1 MNIRHFFTLAACG
14 AMLAI
19 SGKVTHAQTVDLE
32 INRVTGEIKLVASG
46 GDVDIDSYRITSTA
60 SALSLAEWNSLE
72 DQFNPGQLDNTSW
85 LEFGSGANPLSD
97 AGFGEV
103 KQLGTSTITAAGVS
117 IGNAWDETAR
127 LSAQFLLDVEQGIEL
142 TYGTPSPGGGS
153 INMGGIN
160 FTPSNK
166 EYNNL
171 VLNID
176 STGNASIENESN
188 TAVNL
193 TAYSISSDTAASLD
207 VGFAGITEAGWED
220 ANPTDTVIA
229 QTNQSGS
236 KLLNPGD
243 SVMIGNIT
251 LIGLNS
257 NNLEFDYT
265 ISQTGTNPLTG
276 AAYNLAAISGEVEDV
291 IGGTPG
297 DADGDSDVD
306 GADFLLLQRTNAA
319 GIAAWEANYGSGAA
333 TASVGAVPE
342 PSAIALCLLGMIG
355 LGTTR
360 CRK

>member
-14 AMLAI
+14 AMLAV
-19 SGKVTHAQTVDLE
+19 SAKVTHAQTVDLE
-32 INRVTGEIKLVASG
+32 INRVTGEIKLVANG

-60 SALSLAEWNSLE
+60 SALSFSEWNSFE

-103 KQLGTSTITAAGVS
+103 KQLGASTITAAGVS

-127 LSAQFLLDVEQGIEL
+127 LGAPFLLDVEQGIEF
-142 TYGTPSPGGGS
+142 TYGTPSPEGGS
-153 INMGGIN
+153 INMGGIT

-166 EYNNL
+166 EHNNL

-193 TAYSISSDTAASLD
+193 TAYSVFSDTEGALD
-207 VGFAGITEAGWED
+207 INFAGIAEAGWQD
-220 ANPTDTVIA
+220 ANPQNTALA

-236 KLLNPGD
+236 KLLNPGEQV
-243 SVMIGNIT
+243 SIGNIT
-251 LIGLNS
+251 LIGQS
-257 NNLEFDYT
+257 AANLDFEYT

-276 AAYNLAAISGEVEDV
+276 SAYNLATIVGEVENL
-291 IGGTPG
+291 IGGIPG

-306 GADFLLLQRTNAA
+306 GADFLLLQRTNAG
-319 GIAAWEANYGSGAA
+319 GIPAWETNYGSGAA

-355 LGTTR
+355 LGATR
-360 CRK
+360 RNK